1 MRLPCAL
8 LLIMRSLRPARGLL
22 WQERGREMRCRSCR
36 RGPARSIGPAARRR
50 RLIFVRSVKKTS
62 ATADATASMPQS
74 ITSVSGIA
82 DPYVVAV
89 EIQRLRLSLDAEVE
103 VL

>member
-1 MRLPCAL
+1 MKCAADHAGAG
-8 LLIMRSLRPARGLL
+8 P
-22 WQERGREMRCRSCR
+22 
-36 RGPARSIGPAARRR
+36 PARSIGPAALATAFNLRA
-50 RLIFVRSVKKTS
+50 LCKEDL

-89 EIQRLRLSLDAEVE
+89 EMQRLRLSFDAEVE
-103 VL
+103 VLSRSV